1 MIIIYIYIINDNVQE
16 GEERFT
22 LELTAFDLSIVLVN
36 SVVEVV
42 IADDDGMNYII
53 FPIKDK

>member
-1 MIIIYIYIINDNVQE
+1 MQE

>member
-1 MIIIYIYIINDNVQE
+1 MQE

-22 LELTAFDLSIVLVN
+22 LELTAFDLSIVLVT

-53 FPIKDK
+53 LSFSLLKITRLSSSL